1 MHSLE
6 QFDLVGHEDK
16 YPAQLS
22 GGMKKRV
29 GLARALQLQ
38 PRIMLFDEPTTG
50 LDPARSREI
59 YQLFY
64 RTQKQFGYTSI
75 IVSHD
80 IPRIFDLADRV
91 AILHDGGMRTF
102 DTPEAIQLSDDPQI
116 REFVTLTMGEVYR
129 SRQVERI

>member
-1 MHSLE
+1 MRTLE
-6 QFDLVGHEDK
+6 QLDLSGHEDK

-50 LDPARSREI
+50 LDPARSMEI

-64 RTQKQFGYTSI
+64 RTQKEFGYTSI

-91 AILHDGGMRTF
+91 AILHDGKMWTF
-102 DTPEAIQLSDDPQI
+102 DSPEAILLSGEPLIQD
-116 REFVTLTMGEVYR
+116 FVTLTMGEVYR
-129 SRQVERI
+129 SGQVETL